1 MFVVSTLLLAAVS
14 SQGPPIIPDLG
25 PVRQDRRNGI
35 DGYGAAAGPA
45 RGQTLPTVRIVTT
58 LGVID
63 VEVDS
68 VRAPVTAANFLR
80 YVDGGFYRRGSFH
93 RTVTLQNQPDNPV
106 KIEVVQGAA
115 DSTRRPALFPPIGLE
130 RTNRTGI
137 AHRAGTISMARG
149 GPDTARD
156 QFFICV
162 TDQPALDFGGARNP
176 DGQGFAA
183 FGRVIQGM
191 DVIRAIQRAPATGQ
205 RLAPPITITEAHR
218 LPVPAPRSQG
228 PGRA

>member
-1 MFVVSTLLLAAVS
+1 MFVVSTMRGTLLGLGLLVGAGLATA
-14 SQGPPIIPDLG
+14 QP
-25 PVRQDRRNGI
+25 
-35 DGYGAAAGPA
+35 
-45 RGQTLPTVRIVTT
+45 LPTVRLTT
-58 LGVID
+58 SRGTID
-63 VEVDS
+63 IEVDS

-80 YVDGGFYRRGSFH
+80 YVDRGFYRDGSFH
-93 RTVTLQNQPDNPV
+93 RTVTLANQPDNPV
-106 KIEVVQGAA
+106 KIEVIQGAA
-115 DSTRRPALFPPIGLE
+115 DSTRAPELFPPIELE

-137 AHRAGTISMARG
+137 AHRAGTISMARAG
-149 GPDTARD
+149 ADTARD

-183 FGRVIQGM
+183 FGRVIRGM

-205 RLAPPITITEAHR
+205 RLAPPITITDALR
-218 LPVPAPRSQG
+218 LPAPAPRSQG

>member
-1 MFVVSTLLLAAVS
+1 MRSTLLGLGLLIAAR
-14 SQGPPIIPDLG
+14 P
-25 PVRQDRRNGI
+25 
-35 DGYGAAAGPA
+35 AG
-45 RGQTLPTVRIVTT
+45 GQTLPTVRLVTT
-58 LGVID
+58 LGTID

-68 VRAPVTAANFLR
+68 ARAPATAANFLR

-106 KIEVVQGAA
+106 KIEVIQAAA
-115 DSTRRPALFPPIGLE
+115 DSTRAPELFPPIELE

-137 AHRAGTISMARG
+137 AHRAGTVSMARA

-162 TDQPALDFGGARNP
+162 TDQPALDFGGARNQ

-183 FGRVIQGM
+183 FGRVIRGRE
-191 DVIRAIQRAPATGQ
+191 VVRAIQRATAAGQ
-205 RLAPPITITEAHR
+205 RLTPPIAITDAHR

-228 PGRA
+228 SGRA